1 MDKDMDIK
9 TFTTKNYAIVCR
21 EYSKIS
27 PDVSAY
33 EIPVEEISGVLLQCL
48 SLRSRLNPELAYFVT
63 KRENLQTCL
72 NILKSKFKS
81 EITIEDGIMVQI

>member
-1 MDKDMDIK
+1 MSEGTDVKS
-9 TFTTKNYAIVCR
+9 FNVENYAIVCR

-48 SLRSRLNPELAYFVT
+48 SIRSRLNPELAYFVT
-63 KRENLQTCL
+63 KRENLETCL
-72 NILKSKFKS
+72 NILKSKATEKRRFR
-81 EITIEDGIMVQI
+81 